1 MVMNGVA
8 KMTKKK
14 VFNKLISLALSVST
28 LVCPLV
34 YSIPAFAEPRLE
46 QINQEKTTN
55 TSQNS
60 MTMRQKLE
68 ASKNSIVVSKIQK
81 GEAYI
86 PGGTELTVE
95 VVDEITSKKSKTG
108 EFIKL
113 KLLDNVII
121 NDVIVIPAGASVDG
135 HITKAK
141 GSGMFGRAG
150 TLEFSIDSV
159 KTINN
164 IVVPLEYVGRIKAGN
179 DGGAIAVVAF
189 ASILG
194 GAFMKGEN
202 VRIPAGTKI
211 LAKVTTDTD
220 LMTKL
225 DNLAEAM
232 NPEKPH
238 GVSITIK

>member
-1 MVMNGVA
+1 MM
-8 KMTKKK
+8 KKK
-14 VFNKLISLALSVST
+14 AFNKLISLTLSVST
-28 LVCPLV
+28 FVCPLV

-46 QINQEKTTN
+46 QVNQAKTTN
-55 TSQNS
+55 TSQGS
-60 MTMRQKLE
+60 MTMRQRLE
-68 ASKNSIVVSKIQK
+68 ASKNSVSVSKIQK

-95 VVDEITSKKSKTG
+95 VVEELTSKRNKTG
-108 EFIKL
+108 EFVKL

-150 TLEFSIDSV
+150 TLEFSVDSV

-164 IVVPLEYVGRIKAGN
+164 IVVPLEYVGRIQAGS
-179 DGGAIAVVAF
+179 DGGAVAVVAF
-189 ASILG
+189 VSILG
-194 GAFMKGEN
+194 GAFMKGAN

-211 LAKVTTDTD
+211 LAKVSTDTD

-225 DNLAEAM
+225 DNLAETM
-232 NPEKPH
+232 NPEKAH

>member
-1 MVMNGVA
+1 MF
-8 KMTKKK
+8 KKI
-14 VFNKLISLALSVST
+14 VSITLSVAT
-28 LVCPLV
+28 FVCPLT

-46 QINQEKTTN
+46 QVKQSRTTN
-55 TSQNS
+55 TSEGT

-68 ASKNSIVVSKIQK
+68 ASKNNISVSKIQK

-95 VVDEITSKKSKTG
+95 VVEELNSKRNKTG

-135 HITKAK
+135 HITQAR

-150 TLEFSIDSV
+150 KLEFSIDSV

-164 IVVPLEYVGRIKAGN
+164 IVVPLEYVGRIQAGN
-179 DGGAIAVVAF
+179 DDGAVAVVAF
-189 ASILG
+189 VSVIG
-194 GAFMKGEN
+194 GAFMKGAN
-202 VRIPAGTKI
+202 VRIPAGTKL
-211 LAKVTTDTD
+211 LAKVPTDTD

-232 NPEKPH
+232 NPEKAH